1 MQFTPYLSFNGNCEE
16 AFKFYEQTLGG
27 ELQSMF
33 RYEGSPMQDRVPAEW
48 RQKVM
53 HTTLKAGDGVLMG
66 ADAPPPYFTQPGGFS
81 VSIVFKEPAEA
92 ESKFEA
98 LGKGGK
104 IMMPIQQTFWARR
117 FGMLVDRF
125 GIPWMV
131 SCE

>member
-1 MQFTPYLSFNGNCEE
+1 MQFVPYLSFNGTCEE
-16 AFKFYEQTLGG
+16 AFKFYEQALGG

-33 RYEGSPMQDRVPAEW
+33 RYGGSPMQDRVPSEW
-48 RQKVM
+48 HQKVM
-53 HTTLKAGDGVLMG
+53 HTALKVADGVLMG

-81 VSIVFKEPAEA
+81 VSISFKDPAEA
-92 ESKFEA
+92 DSKFQA
-98 LGKGGK
+98 LGSGAK

-125 GIPWMV
+125 GTPWMV